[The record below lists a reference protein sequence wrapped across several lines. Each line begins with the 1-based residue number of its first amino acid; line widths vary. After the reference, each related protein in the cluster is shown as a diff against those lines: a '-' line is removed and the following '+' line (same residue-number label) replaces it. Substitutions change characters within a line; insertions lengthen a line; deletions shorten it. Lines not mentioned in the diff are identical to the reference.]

1 VRPGQRILRAVLN
14 NGGWSGWGEIQEQGS
29 TDAGIAS
36 AELQDTV
43 YLFAKRILDKS
54 INMATEPIA
63 P

>member
-1 VRPGQRILRAVLN
+1 LRAVLN